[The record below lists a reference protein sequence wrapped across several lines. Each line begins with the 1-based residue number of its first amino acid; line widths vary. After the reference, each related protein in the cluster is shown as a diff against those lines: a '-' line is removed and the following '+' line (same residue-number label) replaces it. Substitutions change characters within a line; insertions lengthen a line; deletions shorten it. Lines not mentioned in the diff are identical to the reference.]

1 VTRLILGLGNPGEEY
16 RATRHNVGFRVVEE
30 LARRWQARVDLLEC
44 NALTALVE
52 WPPARAA
59 GPPWGGGLGAGL
71 PGGAPEA
78 APGDAPDDAAGAAS
92 PAPPQVPP
100 AAPDAPGA
108 PDEDAVPPS
117 RACAP
122 LSVLLAKPQTYMNRS
137 GFAARCLVERHGLP
151 AEAVLVVYDEVNLP
165 LGRLR
170 LRRAGS
176 PAGHRGIESILEN
189 LRTEQVARLRVGI
202 AVPEG
207 PAAGDGLVDFV
218 LSPFAPAEEEAM
230 APVLRRAA
238 DACEVWLRE
247 GIDAAM
253 SRFNGT

>member
-30 LARRWQARVDLLEC
+30 LARRWQARVDRFEC

-52 WPPARAA
+52 RPPGRAA
-59 GPPWGGGLGAGL
+59 GPPGEGGLGAGQ
-71 PGGAPEA
+71 PGGPPGA
-78 APGDAPDDAAGAAS
+78 AAAAPDDAAAVS
-92 PAPPQVPP
+92 PAPPQAPP
-100 AAPDAPGA
+100 AAS
-108 PDEDAVPPS
+108 DEETVPPS
-117 RACAP
+117 RACEP
-122 LSVLLAKPQTYMNRS
+122 HCVLLAKPQTYMNRS

-207 PAAGDGLVDFV
+207 PAGGDELVDFV
-218 LSPFAPAEEEAM
+218 LSPFAPAEEETL

-238 DACEVWLRE
+238 DACEAWLCE

-253 SRFNGT
+253 SRFNGA